1 MRHTYPGDVRIN
13 GYRPRVDVPLLTALG
28 ARIVGPADDDWPAG
42 FADLREPPAFLI
54 VRGALPRGGIAVVG
68 ARDADA
74 RACAF
79 ARAFAA
85 SLHAP
90 IIAGLAPGI
99 DTAAHHGALDAAM
112 PTVAYVGGGL
122 ARLEDAALA
131 DAIVAGGGAVAS
143 EYGATATASVWS
155 RMRRDRLQAAH
166 ADAVV
171 LVVSDAAG
179 GAMHTLRDARAAGR
193 RCFACSSEASGN
205 VLALARGARPLPWDA
220 RAAARAVTASLPVS
234 TR

>member
-1 MRHTYPGDVRIN
+1 MRHTYPAGVRIN
-13 GYRPRVDVPLLTALG
+13 GYRPTVDEPLLAALG
-28 ARIVGPADDDWPAG
+28 VRIVVPSDDDWPAG
-42 FADLREPPAFLI
+42 FADLREAPASLT
-54 VRGALPRGGIAVVG
+54 VRGALARGGIAVVG

-112 PTVAYVGGGL
+112 PTVAYVAGGL

-131 DAIVAGGGAVAS
+131 EAIVSAGGAVAS
-143 EYGATATASVWS
+143 EYGPTASATVWS

-179 GAMHTLRDARAAGR
+179 GAMHTLCYARAAGR
-193 RCFACSSEASGN
+193 PCFACTSEASGN
-205 VLALARGARPLPWDA
+205 ALALANGARPLPWDA
-220 RAAARAVTASLPVS
+220 RAAAGAVTASLPVS